1 MSLSTSSDASGEDR
15 LDDVAMHV
23 GQAALN
29 AIVVVC
35 QFLVIQSEQ
44 VQDGGMQVVDVDHV
58 LDGGVAELVAGAVDQ
73 TDEGRKKLEGTK
85 GPERK

>member
-1 MSLSTSSDASGEDR
+1 
-15 LDDVAMHV
+15 
-23 GQAALN
+23 
-29 AIVVVC
+29 
-35 QFLVIQSEQ
+35 
-44 VQDGGMQVVDVDHV
+44 MQVVDVDHV